1 MSDNKRRRGRPAK
14 DGSLRERFI
23 MRMDNDMA
31 RRLDDLSRMTGMS
44 RADIFREAFDGYE
57 KLKLFQH
64 SSSESEDE
72 YEEYFDYFD
81 EEDDE

>member
-1 MSDNKRRRGRPAK
+1 MSDIKRRRGRPTK
-14 DGSLRERFI
+14 DGSLHERFT
-23 MRMDNDMA
+23 MRMDDDMT
-31 RRLDDLSRMTGMS
+31 RRLDYLSRMTGMS

-64 SSSESEDE
+64 SSSESGDE

-81 EEDDE
+81 EEDEE